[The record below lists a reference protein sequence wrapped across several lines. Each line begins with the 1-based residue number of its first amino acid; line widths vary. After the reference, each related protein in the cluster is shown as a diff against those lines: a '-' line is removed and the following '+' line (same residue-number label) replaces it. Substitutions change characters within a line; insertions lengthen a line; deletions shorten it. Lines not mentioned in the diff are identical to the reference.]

1 MTHTVKRALALPVAI
16 MLAAGTLVSI
26 AVIAP
31 ARAAAEATP
40 GGLTLTASATAPAP
54 YVPTRA
60 EGQPVPVAPADL
72 PVALESFAEYQ
83 GQAQCTPGAQPG
95 SLRLAALLRD
105 TYGPADIGIE
115 RDCGVGGQ
123 SEHKEGRALDWMLSY
138 QVPAEKAT
146 VEAFLWWLLQPD
158 ADGNPAAMAKRLGV
172 MYLGWHDRI
181 WKSYAADNGWTEL
194 KGCYSK
200 QTAADDT
207 YCHRD
212 HLHISLSWDAA
223 AARTSFWDLSAETLA
238 ACPEPNGVA
247 SDPNSPLATAVTA
260 LTPMLLVSTRTGA
273 GLATG
278 PCRLESDR
286 WSGDGRALEVPV
298 LGRGGVPATDVAAV
312 RIRVGVAGS
321 NAPTAVVAAATRST
335 VRRSWTLDGADVGN
349 TIEATQNR
357 WAAGEIIAPVSTAG
371 TVVLTN
377 LSGAVDLRVIVTG
390 WVGVGVVVP
399 PPPAP
404 TVVPTFTRGL
414 LTVGARGPAVA
425 ALQRALVNRGYR
437 ISSLQPAGAFFGRY
451 RADTAAAVS
460 RYQAKHPRVGP
471 VTGRVTPRL
480 YLLITKVLG
489 TPATPSVSLS
499 ALLAHAPAPVRVV
512 QAALNSVV
520 AAGLT
525 VDGLWGT
532 RSQAAWDRFRVEVM
546 GLTGTHEPGPTSL
559 AELGRRAG
567 FSTSA

>member
-1 MTHTVKRALALPVAI
+1 MTHALVRALTLPVAA
-16 MLAAGTLVSI
+16 MVAAGTLVSM
-26 AVIAP
+26 AVVAP
-31 ARAAAEATP
+31 ARASGEATP
-40 GGLTLTASATAPAP
+40 GGSTLTTSATAPAP
-54 YVPTRA
+54 YVPRRA
-60 EGQPVPVAPADL
+60 AGQPVPAAPADL
-72 PVALESFAEYQ
+72 PAGLESFADYQ
-83 GQAQCTPGAQPG
+83 GQAECTPGAKPG

-105 TYGPADIGIE
+105 TYGPADIGID
-115 RDCGVGGQ
+115 RDCADGGQ

-138 QVPAEKAT
+138 QVPAQKAK
-146 VEAFLWWLLQPD
+146 VEAFLWWLLKPD
-158 ADGNPAAMAKRLGV
+158 TEGNPAAMARRLGV

-200 QTAADDT
+200 QTPADDT

-238 ACPEPNGVA
+238 ACPEPDGVA
-247 SDPNSPLATAVTA
+247 SDPKTPLAATVTA
-260 LTPMLLVSTRTGA
+260 LAPVTLASTRTGA
-273 GLATG
+273 GVASG

-286 WSGDGRALEVPV
+286 WSGDGRALEIPV
-298 LGRGGVPATDVAAV
+298 LGRGGVPASEVAAV

-335 VRRSWTLDGADVGN
+335 VRRSWTLGGAAVGN
-349 TIEATQNR
+349 VVDVAQNR

-377 LSGAVDLRVIVTG
+377 LYGAVDVRVIVTG
-390 WVGVGVVVP
+390 WVRVGVVVA

-404 TVVPTFTRGL
+404 VVVPAFTRGL
-414 LTVGARGPAVA
+414 LTVGSRGPAVA
-425 ALQRALVNRGYR
+425 ALQRSLVRRGYQ
-437 ISSLQPAGAFFGRY
+437 ISSLLPAGAFFGRY

-460 RYQAKHPRVGP
+460 RYQAKHPTLGP
-471 VTGRVTPRL
+471 VTGTVTPGLYRL
-480 YLLITKVLG
+480 LTKVLG
-489 TPATPSVSLS
+489 VPATPSVSLA
-499 ALLAHAPAPVRVV
+499 ALLAHTPAAVRVV

-520 AAGLT
+520 AAGLV

-546 GLTGTHEPGPTSL
+546 GLTGIHEPGPTSL

-567 FSTSA
+567 FSATA